1 MLDRKFILENVDAV
15 KENCKNRNVVADV
28 DRFVELETL
37 RREKQKEIEALNQ
50 QSNAVS
56 KSIGQCKTPEEREQR
71 KEEGRALREKT
82 AREDRRYS
90 GGPQRD
96 RNRAR

>member
-50 QSNAVS
+50 QSNVVPNFSS
-56 KSIGQCKTPEEREQR
+56 KVRWLSSISR
-71 KEEGRALREKT
+71 
-82 AREDRRYS
+82 
-90 GGPQRD
+90 
-96 RNRAR
+96 